1 MPQVVVGTAGHIDHG
16 KTSLVK
22 ALTGTDTDRLLEEKE
37 RGMTIDLGFAYLNES
52 ITLIDVPGHEKFIR
66 NMAAGAANIHYGL
79 LVVAADDGVM
89 PQTREHLDILTLL
102 GVNRGWVALTKTD
115 LVQDSD
121 WIDLVELD
129 IQELLEDRGFDS
141 LSLTRINNL
150 TGDGVESL
158 KSDILSLAVDQKFN
172 FISENF
178 RMNVDRVFTK
188 TGFGTVVTGTVLNG
202 SIKPGD
208 EIEILPSQSR
218 VKIRGLQSHGGS
230 ARTVQS
236 GDRAALNLAH
246 TKQSELQR
254 GTVLCTPHSLQPTRR
269 IIAHLT
275 MIQSTDWIVK
285 NKQRLRFHFGT
296 SEVLGRVTTCGSKK
310 LEKGHSGNLILDL
323 ESSIAVAMDDRFVI
337 RSYSPME
344 TIAGGIVL
352 DPNPGGTWSAMRE
365 LARTMPVD
373 PKERFGYLVSHQWKT
388 PNLTGR
394 WKSLFFNSS
403 EQIDEWQDEL
413 EIFKSS
419 KGFLFSKKG
428 EEKAQDEL
436 QIFFNQSYAKN
447 PFRPVITADAIK
459 TFLKWSEAWFEIMVK
474 KMLKAGILEE
484 EKGGYA
490 LSGYTPEF
498 SQKDLDELSRVE
510 TIMNQSGIEPI
521 LFREITELCGHNPK
535 RVGDLIHI
543 LMEQE
548 KVQGLGSNFYL
559 HHTNLESLL
568 HDIREFF
575 KTNHTLTV
583 ADFKNLTGL
592 SRKTAI
598 PLLEYLDKN
607 QFTVRQE
614 NIRIIGDALNG

>member
-22 ALTGTDTDRLLEEKE
+22 ALTGTDTDHLLEEKE

-150 TGDGVESL
+150 TGDGIESL
-158 KSDILSLAVDQKFN
+158 KSDILSLAIDEQFN
-172 FISENF
+172 SSSENF
-178 RMNVDRVFTK
+178 RMNVDRIFTK

-202 SIKPGD
+202 STKAGD

-246 TKQSELQR
+246 TKPSELQR

-310 LEKGHSGNLILDL
+310 IDKGHSGNLILDL
-323 ESSIAVAMDDRFVI
+323 ELSIAVAMDDRFVI

-352 DPNPGGTWSAMRE
+352 DPNPSGTWSAMRE
-365 LARTMPVD
+365 LARKIPVD
-373 PKERFGYLVSHQWKT
+373 PKERFGYLVSHHWKK
-388 PNLTGR
+388 PNSTGR

-403 EQIDEWQDEL
+403 GQIDNWQDEL
-413 EIFKSS
+413 EIIKTS
-419 KGFLFSKKG
+419 KGFLFSKKRAAN
-428 EEKAQDEL
+428 AQDEL
-436 QIFFNQSYAKN
+436 QSFFNQSYVRN
-447 PFRPVITADAIK
+447 PFRPVITSDAIK
-459 TFLKWSEAWFEIMVK
+459 ISLKWSEAWFEIMVK
-474 KMLKAGILEE
+474 KMLKAGVLIE

-510 TIMNQSGIEPI
+510 TIMNQSGVEPI
-521 LFREITELCGHNPK
+521 LFREITELCGYNPK
-535 RVGDLIHI
+535 RVGDLIYI
-543 LMEQE
+543 LMEQK
-548 KVQGLGSNFYL
+548 KVQGIGCNFYL
-559 HHTNLESLL
+559 HHTNLKSLL
-568 HDIREFF
+568 HDIRTFF
-575 KTNHTLTV
+575 KTNHTLTIS
-583 ADFKNLTGL
+583 DFKNLTGL

-598 PLLEYLDKN
+598 PILEYLDKN

>member
-129 IQELLEDRGFDS
+129 IQELLEDRGFDC
-141 LSLTRINNL
+141 LSLTRINSL

-158 KSDILSLAVDQKFN
+158 KSDILSLAVDEQFN
-172 FISENF
+172 SSSENF

-202 SIKPGD
+202 SAKSGD

-218 VKIRGLQSHGGS
+218 GKIRGLQSHGDS

-246 TKQSELQR
+246 TKPSELQR

-275 MIQSTDWIVK
+275 MIPSTDWIVK

-296 SEVLGRVTTCGSKK
+296 SEVLGRVTTCGSIK

-323 ESSIAVAMDDRFVI
+323 ELSIAVAMDDRFVI

-352 DPNPGGTWSAMRE
+352 DPNPNGTWSAMRE
-365 LARTMPVD
+365 LARTIPVD
-373 PKERFGYLVSHQWKT
+373 PKERFGYLVSHHWKK
-388 PNLTGR
+388 PNSIGR
-394 WKSLFFNSS
+394 WKSLFFNSR
-403 EQIDEWQDEL
+403 EQIDKWQDEL
-413 EIFKSS
+413 EIIKTS

-428 EEKAQDEL
+428 AENAQDEL
-436 QIFFNQSYAKN
+436 QSFFNQSYARN

-459 TFLKWSEAWFEIMVK
+459 TSLKWSEAWFEIMVK
-474 KMLKAGILEE
+474 KMLKTGILIE

-510 TIMNQSGIEPI
+510 TIMNQSGVEPV
-521 LFREITELCGHNPK
+521 LLREITELCGHNPK

-559 HHTNLESLL
+559 HHTNLKSLL
-568 HDIREFF
+568 HDIRTFF